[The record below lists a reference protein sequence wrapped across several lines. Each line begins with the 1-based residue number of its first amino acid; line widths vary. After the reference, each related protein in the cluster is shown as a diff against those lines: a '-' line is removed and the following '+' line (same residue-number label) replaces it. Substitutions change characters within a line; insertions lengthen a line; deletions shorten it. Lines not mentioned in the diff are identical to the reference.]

1 MNKVIRKS
9 KSIQYKLA
17 FPSLGSL
24 EDSELLLFTD
34 ASYANLSDK
43 VSSAGG
49 YIIFLKGSNGRLCPI
64 SWASKKIK
72 RVVKSTLAAE
82 ALALVEGL
90 DACYFVKSILQE
102 MIKVKNEHRIP
113 IKCYTDNKSLSENI
127 HSTKLISEKRLR
139 LDLASIKESVN
150 VGDIE
155 VIWVRTSKQISD
167 CLTKAGADFRNLVE
181 VLSGGNGL

>member
-1 MNKVIRKS
+1 MIRKT

-17 FPSLGSL
+17 FPSVGSL
-24 EDSELLLFTD
+24 EETELLLFTD
-34 ASYANLSDK
+34 ASYANLSDR

-49 YIIFLKGSNGRLCPI
+49 YIIFLKGRNGRLCPI

-90 DACYFVKSILQE
+90 DACYFVRSILLE
-102 MIKVKNEHRIP
+102 MIPVTKVNVIP

-127 HSTKLISEKRLR
+127 HSTKLISEKCLR

-150 VGDIE
+150 AGDIE
-155 VIWVRTSKQISD
+155 VVWIRTSKQISD

-181 VLSGGNGL
+181 VISGRNGL